1 MPLTPSFVCGILM
14 NIIMRKILL
23 TIFALFVIG
32 SANAKEAVNI
42 SRPNVDVD
50 AVNIDSVQLVSLADS
65 LEQLKTRVDTIE
77 SKVQYIRCKVENGEY
92 NRTQLW
98 VRIMLYSLAFLI
110 VLTIVYVIFCFV
122 RLRDNVVDIVKDSAR
137 IKDWLDDRMTK
148 SISKNISAAM
158 PKYQETGNIRNLQN
172 ECDDLKNKVER
183 LEDIVKEMTT
193 KNSPAKEENKV
204 KQKQDVQSNHVQVQ
218 KCLYADSIIN
228 GYFSHVRETPDD
240 DTFFILQLKNETT
253 SKIVI
258 FPQAQG
264 KILANPSSYLEGCEK
279 QIIGNSSVFVTKEG
293 ESVCDENGKWK
304 VVSPLKV
311 EIR

>member
-1 MPLTPSFVCGILM
+1 M

-65 LEQLKTRVDTIE
+65 LEQLKTKVDAIELTIHGIGD
-77 SKVQYIRCKVENGEY
+77 KAENGEY
-92 NRTQLW
+92 NSTQLW
-98 VRIMLYSLAFLI
+98 VRMMLFSLAFLL
-110 VLTIVYVIFCFV
+110 VLTILYVVFRFV
-122 RLRDNVVDIVKDSAR
+122 RLRDKVVDIVKDSGR
-137 IKDWLDDRMTK
+137 IKDWFDDR
-148 SISKNISAAM
+148 ISKSVSKSYSSVM
-158 PKYQETGNIRNLQN
+158 PKSQETENIRNLQN
-172 ECDDLKNKVER
+172 ECLDLRNRVAQ
-183 LEDIVKEMTT
+183 LEDIVKEMAA
-193 KNSPAKEENKV
+193 KSSPAKDENKA
-204 KQKQDVQSNHVQVQ
+204 KQKQNVQSNNAPIQ

-240 DTFFILQLKNETT
+240 DTFFILQLKNEAT
-253 SKIVI
+253 SKIGI
-258 FPQAQG
+258 YPQAQG